1 MQARHFPSRILIL
14 ALGRLKA
21 PNSAGPRR
29 HAVWA
34 TGLHSSGQPCVLDPN
49 HSSDLDSFVLAAVLP
64 PCFVFLAK
72 KEFEPHRLPFR
83 FLAPPRHHFRRALP
97 RRTGA
102 SRMLRPPS
110 RLFPSARASLF
121 IPKAHFGATGLRPF
135 KIGGF
140 RVAAHAISWRW
151 MIKTCFRCVGRR
163 ACRTDKTLSHMR
175 QSLALI
181 VDKRWACADSL
192 PDGGD
197 SSSSRSGFPGLGE
210 HSLQGH
216 AMVTKKFFPS
226 HFPVSDQ

>member
-1 MQARHFPSRILIL
+1 MRC
-14 ALGRLKA
+14 
-21 PNSAGPRR
+21 GPRVYIPR
-29 HAVWA
+29 ASRVCLIPTIQA
-34 TGLHSSGQPCVLDPN
+34 TWIPSSSPPFASVLRLPCEKGVR
-49 HSSDLDSFVLAAVLP
+49 
-64 PCFVFLAK
+64 
-72 KEFEPHRLPFR
+72 PHRLLPLFWR
-83 FLAPPRHHFRRALP
+83 RLTICRRALP

-151 MIKTCFRCVGRR
+151 KVKTCFRCVGRR